1 MGEIKKA
8 SVTHRRGPDRD
19 RTRRT
24 KTNPTDRRKNAMKL
38 GACAALFLASTIA
51 AVACDVPVCPPP
63 NFDSIEPFNLT
74 AWTEHDW
81 FIQEQM
87 PVAYQPSPFFCVRAS
102 YRLTEGPDGSEQVD
116 VYNSQR
122 FGYGGLDGPLTDS
135 NSSNSSMPPLKAVIP
150 NASEPS
156 KLAVGPAFVPPSAYG
171 PYWVVFAGPDED
183 NYEYGIVSG
192 GPPTVPGIDGCIS
205 GTPKQINGAGLWL
218 FTKDPTPESDTVLML
233 RDKAKALGFDLSVL
247 EPATQEGCTYP
258 DVPGDGE

>member
-1 MGEIKKA
+1 MGE
-8 SVTHRRGPDRD
+8 DQ
-19 RTRRT
+19 
-24 KTNPTDRRKNAMKL
+24 PTDRRKNAMKL

-63 NFDSIEPFNLT
+63 NFDSISPFNLT

-102 YRLTEGPDGSEQVD
+102 YRLT
-116 VYNSQR
+116 
-122 FGYGGLDGPLTDS
+122 DGPLT
-135 NSSNSSMPPLKAVIP
+135 NSNSSMPPLKAVIP

-192 GPPTVPGIDGCIS
+192 GPPTVPG
-205 GTPKQINGAGLWL
+205 
-218 FTKDPTPESDTVLML
+218 
-233 RDKAKALGFDLSVL
+233 
-247 EPATQEGCTYP
+247 
-258 DVPGDGE
+258 

>member
-1 MGEIKKA
+1 MGRQA
-8 SVTHRRGPDRD
+8 
-19 RTRRT
+19 
-24 KTNPTDRRKNAMKL
+24 KTPTDRRKNAMKL

-63 NFDSIEPFNLT
+63 GFDSIAPFNLT

-87 PVAYQPSPFFCVRAS
+87 PVAYQPSPFFCVRAA

-122 FGYGGLDGPLTDS
+122 S
-135 NSSNSSMPPLKAVIP
+135 ESNSSMPLKAVIP

-156 KLAVGPAFVPPSAYG
+156 KLAVGPAFLPPSAYG

-192 GPPTVPGIDGCIS
+192 GPPTVQGIDGCIS
-205 GTPKQINGAGLWL
+205 GTPTQINGAGLWL